1 MDQVDHD
8 VRRQLAFAGHAVDQ
22 VDLVVALVH
31 QRCPGALVI
40 GTQLRSA
47 FSKTRA
53 TTRPASSTM
62 LAVTNFVSALRAGGA
77 SAGALR
83 RPRLRS
89 GVRGTGARSR
99 RNRRCYPFAL
109 RLRSL
114 EWRAADLGWIL
125 AEALQVSSHG
135 PFGGVTPLPH
145 GHLRQSRCTRYCH
158 PLAAASRTW
167 PPLRPCAQASDLLTR
182 VTMRAGETPRTVLPV
197 GW

>member
-99 RNRRCYPFAL
+99 RNRRCHPFAL

-125 AEALQVSSHG
+125 AEAL
-135 PFGGVTPLPH
+135 
-145 GHLRQSRCTRYCH
+145 RYPRTG
-158 PLAAASRTW
+158 PLAAS
-167 PPLRPCAQASDLLTR
+167 PLSLTDTCA
-182 VTMRAGETPRTVLPV
+182 RAGVPGIATHWQLPV
-197 GW
+197 APGPRCDPAPRHQTC